1 MFYITEVVLLA
12 NNDGVDQHMLLCSL
26 FSIIIVSCLHII
38 LLKNRSDDIV
48 FYLAEDKC
56 CTSDKQS

>member
-1 MFYITEVVLLA
+1 MFYIIEVVMLA

-48 FYLAEDKC
+48 FCLAGD
-56 CTSDKQS
+56 